1 MIEQTTIDA
10 AKQTDLVALIGQ
22 GIKLKKI
29 SRGEYEGPCP
39 KCGGT
44 DRLHVKPTGFFCR
57 QCHPEWGDA
66 IEYMQWAKNLPFAD
80 AVGHLTGYGVIQ
92 PVAVKMKPV
101 AKVPAQQT
109 QAPDWTAKV
118 MPMVTQA
125 QDLIEDGA
133 DYLQGRGLALI
144 TGFAFGLGYRP
155 DAPLPGTWDAKR
167 RHSIAP
173 PQPAIVMPWYRAGE
187 VVAVRYRFL
196 KTHEY
201 QDVDG
206 KARKVKQSSVYD
218 SDFTGVLYGG
228 HVLPAFCT
236 MPLDANGKCAEALR
250 TLVLCEGEM
259 NAMSIWQAAHG
270 WKWDILSL
278 GSESQKPSPAAMA
291 FAGRY
296 GRVIIWMDK
305 GSIAKQ
311 LMSQIPG
318 SFAVNSPVAEG
329 KALDANDLLQSGQLA
344 EFLAE
349 VRWRSCRSDEE
360 RERVKW
366 YFAEVA

>member
-1 MIEQTTIDA
+1 MIEQTVIDT
-10 AKQTDLVALIGQ
+10 AKRTDLIALIGQ
-22 GIKLKKI
+22 SAELRKI
-29 SRGEYEGPCP
+29 SRDEYEGPCP
-39 KCGGT
+39 QCGGT
-44 DRLHVKPTGFFCR
+44 DRLHVKQTGFFCR

-66 IEYMQWAKNLPFAD
+66 IEYVQWVKNLPFAD
-80 AVGHLTGYGVIQ
+80 AVQQLAGYGVIA
-92 PVAVKMKPV
+92 PMAKAKPV
-101 AKVPAQQT
+101 VKIPAQQT
-109 QAPDWTAKV
+109 QAPDWSAKV
-118 MPMVTQA
+118 ELMVKAA
-125 QDLIEDGA
+125 QDRIEDGA
-133 DYLQGRGLALI
+133 DYLQSRGLALI
-144 TGFAFGLGYRP
+144 TAFAFNLGFRP

-167 RHSIAP
+167 RHSIVDL
-173 PQPAIVMPWYRAGE
+173 QPAIVMPWYRSK

-228 HVLPAFCT
+228 HVLPVFCT
-236 MPLDANGKCAEALR
+236 MPLDANGKRAEALR

-259 NAMSIWQAAHG
+259 NAMSIWQVAHG
-270 WKWDILSL
+270 WKWDVLSL
-278 GSESQKPSPAAMA
+278 GSESQKLTPAALT
-291 FAGRY
+291 FAERY

-318 SFAVNSPVAEG
+318 SFAINSPVVEG

-366 YFAEVA
+366 DFAEVA